1 MENVQEFIDR
11 IKADSHI
18 AHYLSAECDFDL
30 EDRLQLEDDLAYLL
44 EGAGCGIKLT
54 PFGCDGC
61 GGVYVLAEDGRV
73 GYIDSEGSAGF
84 AAQNIRDFFSILLCC
99 RYLSDWSDVDFDSVE
114 DFMECVEDKSS
125 PSKNYKERIAA
136 FIADC
141 GLESEPEKVY
151 EMFRNGVNSQPP
163 LEIKATDDD
172 YEDYEPLFQIG

>member
-30 EDRLQLEDDLAYLL
+30 EDDKQLEDDLYYLL
-44 EGAGCGIKLT
+44 EGGKCQFKLT

-73 GYIDSEGSAGF
+73 GYIDSEGSAGY

>member
-30 EDRLQLEDDLAYLL
+30 EDDKQLEDDLYYLL
-44 EGAGCGIKLT
+44 EGGKCQFKLT